1 MIRVPFVELAAEHA
15 ELGGDLRVAF
25 DRVLESGT
33 FILGSGLEARSSAE
47 VRHTSVLN
55 SAC

>member
-1 MIRVPFVELAAEHA
+1 VRTRPFLSHRRADRHAVIALKHVLAMYGV
-15 ELGGDLRVAF
+15 GGWRDIDDLH
-25 DRVLESGT
+25 L
-33 FILGSGLEARSSAE
+33 RSSAE